1 LVLLESGKMPLD
13 SESRWRLVRKE
24 KAKKVEAQ
32 ASVEDIKLR
41 PVTEAD
47 MKQIAE
53 IYNYYV
59 VNSVVTFDIEP
70 TTESTWLEKF
80 EYLNSLEL
88 PFIVAESAS
97 GTIFGFAYVAPW
109 RQKAAY
115 RRTVEDT
122 IYLRPAAIGK
132 RIGTK
137 LLAELIEKSRAS
149 GVREIVAVI
158 SDKGADPSIALHEAF
173 GFKKQGHLAKVGFKF
188 NRWLGTVLLQ
198 KSL

>member
-1 LVLLESGKMPLD
+1 MLESGKMPLD

-24 KAKKVEAQ
+24 KAKKAEAQ
-32 ASVEDIKLR
+32 ASVDDIKLR

-80 EYLNSLEL
+80 EYLNGLEL

-137 LLAELIEKSRAS
+137 LLAELIDKSRAA

>member
-1 LVLLESGKMPLD
+1 MPLD
-13 SESRWRLVRKE
+13 SESRWRLVKLL
-24 KAKKVEAQ
+24 KAKGAPEELKVDE
-32 ASVEDIKLR
+32 ITLR
-41 PVTEAD
+41 KANIAD
-47 MKQIAE
+47 LKQITE

-59 VNSVVTFDIEP
+59 VNSVVTFDIEQ
-70 TTESTWLEKF
+70 TTESYWQEKL
-80 EYLNSLEL
+80 EYLEGLEL
-88 PFIVAESAS
+88 PFIVAQS
-97 GTIFGFAYVAPW
+97 GSGNILGFAYVAPW

-132 RIGTK
+132 RIGTR
-137 LLAELIEKSRAS
+137 LLKELIDLSKAA
-149 GVREIVAVI
+149 GVKEIVAVI

>member
-1 LVLLESGKMPLD
+1 LPLD
-13 SESRWRLVRKE
+13 SESRWRLVKLL
-24 KAKKVEAQ
+24 KAKGAPEELKVE
-32 ASVEDIKLR
+32 EITLR
-41 PVTEAD
+41 KAGIAD
-47 MKQIAE
+47 LKQITE

-59 VNSVVTFDIEP
+59 VNSVVTFDIEQ
-70 TTESTWLEKF
+70 TTEGYWQEKL
-80 EYLNSLEL
+80 EYLEGLEL
-88 PFIVAESAS
+88 PFIVAQS
-97 GTIFGFAYVAPW
+97 GSGNIFGFAYVAPW

-132 RIGTK
+132 RIGTR
-137 LLAELIEKSRAS
+137 LLKELIDLSKAA
-149 GVREIVAVI
+149 GVKEIVAVI

-188 NRWLGTVLLQ
+188 NRWLGTILLQ

>member
-1 LVLLESGKMPLD
+1 LPLD
-13 SESRWRLVRKE
+13 SESRWRLVKLL
-24 KAKKVEAQ
+24 KAKGAPEELKVE
-32 ASVEDIKLR
+32 EITLR
-41 PVTEAD
+41 KAGIAD
-47 MKQIAE
+47 LKQITE

-59 VNSVVTFDIEP
+59 VNSVVTFDIEQ
-70 TTESTWLEKF
+70 TTEGYWQEKL
-80 EYLNSLEL
+80 EYLEGLEL
-88 PFIVAESAS
+88 PFIVAQS
-97 GTIFGFAYVAPW
+97 GSGNILGFAYVAPW

-132 RIGTK
+132 RIGTR
-137 LLAELIEKSRAS
+137 LLKELIDLSKAA
-149 GVREIVAVI
+149 GVKEIVAVI

-188 NRWLGTVLLQ
+188 NRWLGTILLQ

>member
-1 LVLLESGKMPLD
+1 LLGSEILPLD
-13 SESRWRLVRKE
+13 SESRWRLVRKLR
-24 KAKKVEAQ
+24 AREAEVDP
-32 ASVEDIKLR
+32 SVEDITLR
-41 PVTEAD
+41 SAKADD

-59 VNSVVTFDIEP
+59 TNSVVTFDIEA
-70 TTESTWLEKF
+70 TTEATWTEKL
-80 EYLNSLEL
+80 EYLEGLEL
-88 PFIVAESAS
+88 PFIVAQSAS

-132 RIGTK
+132 RIGTR
-137 LLAELIEKSRAS
+137 LLTELIERSRAA
-149 GVREIVAVI
+149 GVKEIVAVI

-173 GFKKQGHLAKVGFKF
+173 GFKRQGHLAKVGFKF

>member
-1 LVLLESGKMPLD
+1 LLGSEIVPLD
-13 SESRWRLVRKE
+13 SESRWRLVRKLR
-24 KAKKVEAQ
+24 AREAEVDP
-32 ASVEDIKLR
+32 SVEDITLR
-41 PVTEAD
+41 SATAED
-47 MKQIAE
+47 MKQISE

-59 VNSVVTFDIEP
+59 TNSVVTFDIEA
-70 TTESTWLEKF
+70 TTEATWTEKL
-80 EYLNSLEL
+80 EYLEGLEL
-88 PFIVAESAS
+88 PFIVAQSAS

-132 RIGTK
+132 RIGTR
-137 LLAELIEKSRAS
+137 LLTELIERSRAA
-149 GVREIVAVI
+149 GVKEIVAVI

-173 GFKKQGHLAKVGFKF
+173 GFKRQGHLAKVGFKF